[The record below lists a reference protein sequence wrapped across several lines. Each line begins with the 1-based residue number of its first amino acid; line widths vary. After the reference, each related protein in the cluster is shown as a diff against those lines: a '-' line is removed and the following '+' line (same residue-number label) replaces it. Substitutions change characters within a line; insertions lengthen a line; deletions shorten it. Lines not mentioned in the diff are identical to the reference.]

1 MKNLTIQEI
10 QSKTVAILRASGAT
24 KAELF
29 GSVARGEATAASDV
43 DILVELP
50 DDQSLLDVIHLKNE
64 LEDALGA
71 KVDLVEYDA
80 IKPILRS
87 YIMQHLV
94 PLL

>member
-10 QSKTVAILRASGAT
+10 QSKTAAILRAGGAT

-29 GSVARGEATAASDV
+29 GSVARGEATETSDV

-50 DDQSLLDVIHLKNE
+50 EDQSLLDVIHLKNE
-64 LEDALGA
+64 LEDALGTT
-71 KVDLVEYDA
+71 VDLVEYNA
-80 IKPILRS
+80 IKPILRP

>member
-1 MKNLTIQEI
+1 MRNLSIQEI
-10 QSKTVAILRASGAT
+10 QSKTAPILRANGAT

-29 GSVARGEATAASDV
+29 GSVARGEATESSDV
-43 DILVELP
+43 DILVKLP

-64 LEDALGA
+64 LEDALGTT
-71 KVDLVEYDA
+71 VDLVEYDA
-80 IKPILRS
+80 IKPMLRP

>member
-1 MKNLTIQEI
+1 MKSLTIQQI
-10 QSKTVAILRASGAT
+10 QSKTAPILRANGAT
-24 KAELF
+24 RAELF
-29 GSVARGEATAASDV
+29 GSVARGEATDKSDV

-50 DDQSLLDVIHLKNE
+50 KSQSLLDVIHLKNE

-80 IKPILRS
+80 IKPILRP
-87 YIMQHLV
+87 YIMQNLI